1 MRETAPIHEHNF
13 TVSGGNTTARFALSA
28 QYLNQDGMYKVM
40 DNGFER
46 LTVRANTTVN
56 LNKDIMMFVD
66 MFVGR
71 DTQRQPET
79 MNKTILDYIYL
90 APPTRP
96 FWTTSISRRRRSSR
110 NIPARRDRSPDT
122 TTTASISSG

>member
-1 MRETAPIHEHNF
+1 
-13 TVSGGNTTARFALSA
+13 
-28 QYLNQDGMYKVM
+28 MYKVM
-40 DNGFER
+40 DTGFER

-79 MNKTILDYIYL
+79 
-90 APPTRP
+90 RCV
-96 FWTTSISRRRRSSR
+96 
-110 NIPARRDRSPDT
+110 
-122 TTTASISSG
+122 

>member
-1 MRETAPIHEHNF
+1 
-13 TVSGGNTTARFALSA
+13 
-28 QYLNQDGMYKVM
+28 MYKVM

-90 APPTRP
+90 AP
-96 FWTTSISRRRRSSR
+96 RRSSR

>member
-1 MRETAPIHEHNF
+1 
-13 TVSGGNTTARFALSA
+13 
-28 QYLNQDGMYKVM
+28 MYKVM

-90 APPTRP
+90 APPTLVSKYPRKEGQKP
-96 FWTTSISRRRRSSR
+96 GYDYYGVYFEWMNPLANLERGERRWRACATT
-110 NIPARRDRSPDT
+110 
-122 TTTASISSG
+122 